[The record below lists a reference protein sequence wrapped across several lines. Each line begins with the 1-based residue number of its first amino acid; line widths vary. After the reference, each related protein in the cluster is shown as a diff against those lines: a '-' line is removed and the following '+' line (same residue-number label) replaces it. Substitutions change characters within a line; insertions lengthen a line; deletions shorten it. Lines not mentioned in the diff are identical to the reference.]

1 MPIALKGN
9 LVPLSKANPGQSF
22 AGRIYLNDSA
32 DGVSTIEALKQGTQA
47 APPGFSATPI
57 VETGDAFI
65 YPGLI
70 DLHSH
75 IGYNTLPLWT
85 QPGEPK
91 PFLHHHIWPGR
102 STYKEKVSWPAWVLA
117 KAAPEALLTY
127 VQVRALAGGTT
138 SIQGWPSANRSP
150 ANHLV
155 RNIDDQKFGGRD
167 MTRTSVITLD
177 VESLRQR
184 ADHIE
189 NGLSLIYHCAEG
201 QVGSRV
207 IREFDDV
214 ATANCLRQRLIA
226 IHCTAMGNDE
236 FARWKARSELAGDPK
251 PGAVVWS
258 PFSNLWLYG
267 QNTDIMSA
275 RNNGITV
282 CLGTDWGPSGTKNLL
297 GELKV
302 ARLWSDSQ
310 QWGLTD
316 FDLVQMVTS
325 SPGDSLALSWGHQL
339 GRLEANAL
347 ADITVVAKRK
357 SDPWENLVTAREEDI
372 LLVIVNGKPHF
383 GTKSLMSACG
393 ATKTTSVRLGPVR
406 RRTVLIN
413 PAEEDLP
420 NPSPWT
426 WNKALAILNAVRA
439 DPIGSVDTASA
450 PTAMAGRVSAA
461 VGPFNDPFILELDMP
476 GGLGAVAGPPPPGV
490 VVDIPP
496 MPSLRHDRNWRAT
509 VKNRGFH
516 DGLLNKLDSFYV

>member
-1 MPIALKGN
+1 MPIALKGK
-9 LVPLSKANPGQSF
+9 LVPLSKADPGQTFS
-22 AGRIYLNDSA
+22 GRIYLNDSVG
-32 DGVSTIEALKQGTQA
+32 GVATIEALKQGTQA
-47 APPGFSATPI
+47 APPGFDATPI
-57 VETGDAFI
+57 VDTGDAFI

-91 PFLHHHIWPGR
+91 PFRHHNIWPGR

-155 RNIDDQKFGGRD
+155 RNIDYQKFGGKD

-177 VESLRQR
+177 VDGLRQR
-184 ADHIE
+184 ADQIE

-201 QVGSRV
+201 RVDSIV

-236 FARWKARSELAGDPK
+236 FARWKARAELAGDPG

-267 QNTDIMSA
+267 QSTDVISA
-275 RNNGITV
+275 RNNGISV

-310 QWGLTD
+310 QLGLTD

-325 SPGDSLALSWGHQL
+325 SPGDALALPWGHQL

-347 ADITVVAKRK
+347 ADITVDARRK
-357 SDPWENLVTAREEDI
+357 SDPWENLVAAREEDT
-372 LLVIVNGKPHF
+372 LLVIVNGEPRF

-420 NPSPWT
+420 NPSSWT
-426 WNKALAILNAVRA
+426 WNKALAILKAVRA
-439 DPIGSVDTASA
+439 DPIGAVDTASA

-461 VGPFNDPFILELDMP
+461 VGPVDNPFILDLDMP
-476 GGLGAVAGPPPPGV
+476 GGLGVVAGPPPPGV
-490 VVDIPP
+490 VVDIPR
-496 MPSLRHDRNWRAT
+496 MPSLRHDRNWRAS

-516 DGLLNKLDSFYV
+516 DGLLDQLDSFYV